1 MFEKFKK
8 NIVLEKEIIADINSV
23 MKELKKD
30 PAHRSDYLKRLSS
43 LVRQLD
49 LLNDAVPEL
58 LKEIISSEVDDK
70 RLEKPRDNLKGLES
84 SPQKS
89 IPRKSKTVDISY
101 QSPRTKEKKFITLNK
116 SDKEDYLKELQFS
129 EGSLTSVSKIKEK
142 KKEKKKSANFYTKYS
157 NKLFNDRAESLALK
171 IPGIGRDLK
180 RGNVGVMASTY
191 FAVAISSVILAGVL
205 GFILFLGLF
214 ILGIVG
220 LSFIWIPFV
229 AVGVAVA
236 GFYLYPAGEAG
247 SVRKKITQELP
258 FATIYMASVAGA
270 NIEPTKIFKI
280 ISESKEYP
288 TIGFEMRKVVVQTDM
303 YGFDLV
309 TSLRNVANRTPNK
322 NLAELLSG
330 FATNISTGGELKN
343 YLEQKAENFLLDY
356 KLERQEYMSLAGT
369 FMDVYISLLIAAP
382 LVLMMMF
389 IVMNVAG
396 LGLGGISISTLLF
409 FSVIGIVVMNI
420 LFLIV
425 LNLKQPAL

>member
-8 NIVLEKEIIADINSV
+8 NIAREKEIIADINST
-23 MKELKKD
+23 MKDLGND

-49 LLNDAVPEL
+49 LLNDAIPEL
-58 LKEIISSEVDDK
+58 LKEIGSSGIDSEHLKKKGD
-70 RLEKPRDNLKGLES
+70 KPRELAPL
-84 SPQKS
+84 PQE
-89 IPRKSKTVDISY
+89 SKTVDVSY

-116 SDKEDYLKELQFS
+116 EDKADYLKELQFS

-142 KKEKKKSANFYTKYS
+142 KKEKKKQANFYTKYS
-157 NKLFNDRAESLALK
+157 NKFFNDRAESLALK
-171 IPGIGRDLK
+171 IPSIGRDLK

-191 FAVAISSVILAGVL
+191 FAVAISSVILAGVFGL
-205 GFILFLGLF
+205 ILFLGLF
-214 ILGIVG
+214 ILGLVG

-229 AVGVAVA
+229 AIGVTVA

-280 ISESKEYP
+280 VSDSKEYP

>member
-8 NIVLEKEIIADINSV
+8 NIALEKEIIADINST
-23 MKELKKD
+23 MKDLGND

-49 LLNDAVPEL
+49 LLNDAIPEL
-58 LKEIISSEVDDK
+58 LKEIGSSGIDSEHLKKKGD
-70 RLEKPRDNLKGLES
+70 KPREPAPL
-84 SPQKS
+84 PQE
-89 IPRKSKTVDISY
+89 SKTVDVSY

-116 SDKEDYLKELQFS
+116 EDKADYLKELQFS

-142 KKEKKKSANFYTKYS
+142 KKEKKKQANFYTKYS
-157 NKLFNDRAESLALK
+157 NKFFNDRAESLALK
-171 IPGIGRDLK
+171 IPSIGRDLK

-191 FAVAISSVILAGVL
+191 FAVAISSVILAGVFGL
-205 GFILFLGLF
+205 ILFLGLF
-214 ILGIVG
+214 ILGLVG

-229 AVGVAVA
+229 AIGVTVA

-280 ISESKEYP
+280 VSDSKEYP